1 MENKE
6 VKKQEN
12 TTKAPIAVQGTKS
25 NTSDERTKYT
35 TEALAKSGRWPVDF
49 VNAFLNK
56 DKMYTLEEADKLIN
70 KTLREKEGE

>member
-1 MENKE
+1 MFLEEKE
-6 VKKQEN
+6 VKPN
-12 TTKAPIAVQGTKS
+12 G
-25 NTSDERTKYT
+25 ERTKYT

-49 VNAFLNK
+49 VNAFLEK